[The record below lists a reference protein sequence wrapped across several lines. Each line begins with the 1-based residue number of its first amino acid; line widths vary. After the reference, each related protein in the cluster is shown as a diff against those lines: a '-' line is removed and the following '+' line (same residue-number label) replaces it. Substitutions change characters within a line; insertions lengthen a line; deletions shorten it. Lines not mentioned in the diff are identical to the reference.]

1 MQQHVIAADA
11 VNPWRRRILQ
21 GAGAAALAGLAPA
34 RLLAAVQGAQPVLR
48 GTEFDLEI
56 GPTPVNFTGSN
67 QVATAVNGQVPAP
80 ILYWREGD
88 TVTLRVTNR
97 LPVTSSIHWHG
108 ILVPNEMDGV
118 PGINFA
124 GIPPGQTFTYRFEVK
139 QSGTFWYHSH
149 SAFQEQSGLYG
160 SIVIEPKNGER
171 VKADRE
177 YVVMLSDWVDGDPA
191 KVFAKLK
198 KMSDFFNTNQPTVGQ
213 FASDVRKNGLAAALE
228 KRKMWNQMRMV
239 PTDFSDVTASRNLG
253 VRVAY
258 LINGAPADKNW
269 TGLFRPG
276 EKVRLRFINGAATT
290 IFDVRIPGLKMT
302 VVAADGQ
309 DVEPVPV
316 DEFRISVAET
326 YDVLVEPTD
335 ERAYTIFAQSIG
347 RSGFVRA
354 TLAPRLGMSA
364 PVPEMDEPQWLGM
377 QDMMGAMSMSGMG
390 GMDMGQ
396 TQGAPGMQG
405 MGQMQGMNHGSAG
418 QTKEAGQQNNMQ
430 SMDGMQHM
438 QGMSHSSMGAQQD
451 KAPMAM
457 QHAAHGGAVATPM
470 AQGMPPKVTHAR
482 TEYGPGVDMHVDMP
496 RTNLDDPG
504 VNLRDNGRR
513 VLTYA
518 DLHTIGGPID
528 TREPTREIELHLT
541 GNMDRFMWSFDGQKF
556 SESKPIH
563 FRQGER
569 LRIVLVNDTM
579 MNHPIHLHGMWSELE
594 SPNGEFLVRKHTIN
608 VQPAQRITY
617 RVTADAPGHWAYHCH
632 LLYHMEAGMFREV
645 VVS

>member
-1 MQQHVIAADA
+1 MEQLVIAGDV
-11 VNPWRRRILQ
+11 VNRWRRQILQ
-21 GAGAAALAGLAPA
+21 GAGAAVLAGLAPA
-34 RLLAAVQGAQPVLR
+34 RLLADTQGAQPSLR

-56 GPTPVNFTGSN
+56 GPTPVNFTGSD
-67 QVATAVNGQVPAP
+67 QIATAVNGQVPAP

-108 ILVPNEMDGV
+108 ILVPAEMDGV
-118 PGINFA
+118 PGISFA
-124 GIPPGQTFTYRFEVK
+124 GIPPGETFTYRFQVK
-139 QSGTFWYHSH
+139 QSGTYWYHSH

-160 SIVIEPKNGER
+160 PIVIEPKHGER

-213 FASDVRKNGLAAALE
+213 FVSDVRRNGLAAALD
-228 KRKMWNQMRMV
+228 KRKMWNQMRML

-253 VRVAY
+253 VRMAY
-258 LINGAPADKNW
+258 LINGAPAEKNW

-302 VVAADGQ
+302 VIAADGQ

-326 YDVLVEPTD
+326 YDVLVEPSD
-335 ERAYTIFAQSIG
+335 DRAYTIFAQSIG

-354 TLAPRLGMSA
+354 TLAPRMGMSA
-364 PVPEMDEPQWLGM
+364 AVPEMDEPQWLGM
-377 QDMMGAMSMSGMG
+377 QDMMGAMAMDGMG
-390 GMDMGQ
+390 GMSH
-396 TQGAPGMQG
+396 GATHEGP
-405 MGQMQGMNHGSAG
+405 GQMAHAG
-418 QTKEAGQQNNMQ
+418 H
-430 SMDGMQHM
+430 DGGHA
-438 QGMSHSSMGAQQD
+438 MSTG
-451 KAPMAM
+451 
-457 QHAAHGGAVATPM
+457 
-470 AQGMPPKVTHAR
+470 QGMPPKVTHAR

-528 TREPTREIELHLT
+528 DRQPTREIELHLT
-541 GNMDRFMWSFDGQKF
+541 GNMERFMWSFDGQKF
-556 SESKPIH
+556 SESKPVH

-594 SPNGEFLVRKHTIN
+594 SPDGQFQVRKHTIN

>member
-1 MQQHVIAADA
+1 
-11 VNPWRRRILQ
+11 VNRWRRRLLQ
-21 GAGAAALAGLAPA
+21 GAGAAALAGLVPA
-34 RLLAAVQGAQPVLR
+34 RLLAAGQAAQPILR

-56 GPTPVNFTGSN
+56 VPAPVNFTGAP
-67 QVATAVNGQVPAP
+67 QVATAVNGQVPGP
-80 ILYWREGD
+80 VLYWSEGD

-108 ILVPNEMDGV
+108 ILVPAEMDGV
-118 PGINFA
+118 PGISFT
-124 GIPPGQTFTYRFEVK
+124 GIPPGQTFTYRFQVK
-139 QSGTFWYHSH
+139 QSGTYWYHSH
-149 SAFQEQSGLYG
+149 SEFQEQSGLAG

-171 VKADRE
+171 VKADRD

-198 KMSDFFNTNQPTVGQ
+198 KMSDFFNTNQPTIGQ
-213 FASDVRKNGLAAALE
+213 FLDDIRKNGLGAALD
-228 KRKMWNQMRMV
+228 KRKMWNQMRML

-253 VRVAY
+253 VRMAY
-258 LINGAPADKNW
+258 LINGTPTDRNW

-302 VVAADGQ
+302 VIAADGQ

-326 YDVLVEPTD
+326 YDVLVEPTGD
-335 ERAYTIFAQSIG
+335 QAYTIFAQSIG

-354 TLAPRLGMSA
+354 TLAPRAGMSA
-364 PVPEMDEPQWLGM
+364 PVPDMDPPQWLAM
-377 QDMMGAMSMSGMG
+377 QDMMGAMAMGSMGGMSGMHQASGKEGKAPHGMHSIEGMHDMPGMSHG
-390 GMDMGQ
+390 GMGDGH
-396 TQGAPGMQG
+396 
-405 MGQMQGMNHGSAG
+405 GQMQM
-418 QTKEAGQQNNMQ
+418 
-430 SMDGMQHM
+430 
-438 QGMSHSSMGAQQD
+438 
-451 KAPMAM
+451 PMPM
-457 QHAAHGGAVATPM
+457 QHAGHGGGHTMPM

-504 VNLRDNGRR
+504 INLRNNGRR

-518 DLHTIGGPID
+518 DLHTIGGPVD
-528 TREPTREIELHLT
+528 DREPTREIELHLT
-541 GNMDRFMWSFDGQKF
+541 GNMERFMWSFDGQKF
-556 SESKPIH
+556 SEARPLH
-563 FRQGER
+563 FNYGER

-594 SPNGEFLVRKHTIN
+594 SPSGEFLVRKHTIN
-608 VQPAQRITY
+608 VQPAQRVTY